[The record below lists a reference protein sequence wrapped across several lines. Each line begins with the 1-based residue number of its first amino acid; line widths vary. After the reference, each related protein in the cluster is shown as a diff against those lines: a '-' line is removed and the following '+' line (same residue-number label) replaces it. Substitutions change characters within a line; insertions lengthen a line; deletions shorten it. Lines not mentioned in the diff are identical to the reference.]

1 MIPLAI
7 SSGPA
12 SSGLA
17 RMEYRRKR
25 HCHREDDSRLE
36 FFDQTPVDPVME
48 NEPTIAQ
55 SPLSMTSSGDPTRTM
70 AMDGHIA
77 NDLCAEMVQN
87 YTSIIQKQKLSWT
100 THLRLRRMLG
110 AGGQGVVFLTE
121 RRGSDNFTLPVA
133 LKIFS
138 PERYASPEAYAAD
151 MKHVG
156 QVATKVARIQHDNLL
171 LVQNFLEREQIRMMV
186 MEWVEGYDLRQLL
199 TPRMLIRFR
208 ERVSVRRWEQIN
220 EVLVTQGDLQ
230 PRFKPGVAMA
240 IIRSCLQALSAL
252 HRAGIVHRDIKP
264 ANIMLKRSGHAKII
278 DIGSAFD
285 ADNPPNRRA
294 CTPAYAAPE
303 VLEGRGHTAL
313 SDLASL
319 GYVLIELLA
328 GQPLFSGATELAEL
342 LQLKQSLDARLDTL
356 LPAEVVCNDLLMSF
370 CRSLIAWDPDN
381 RFPNADDA
389 QLVEHGAAAFHRQL
403 VKGDMASEYENDIRI
418 WIEEL
423 LEFDQNQTLD
433 L

>member
-1 MIPLAI
+1 
-7 SSGPA
+7 
-12 SSGLA
+12 
-17 RMEYRRKR
+17 
-25 HCHREDDSRLE
+25 
-36 FFDQTPVDPVME
+36 ME
-48 NEPTIAQ
+48 NPFILAQ

-70 AMDGHIA
+70 AMDGNVA
-77 NDLCAEMVQN
+77 NDLCAEMVEN
-87 YTSIIQKQKLSWT
+87 YTTIIHKQKLSWT

-121 RRGSDNFTLPVA
+121 RRGSDDFTLPVA

-138 PERYASPEAYAAD
+138 PERYSSPEAYNAD
-151 MKHVG
+151 MKQVG
-156 QVATKVARIQHDNLL
+156 HVATRVARIQHDNLL
-171 LVQNFLEREQIRMMV
+171 LVQNFLDREQIRMMV

-199 TPRMLIRFR
+199 TPRMLVRFR
-208 ERVSVRRWEQIN
+208 ERVSERRWQQLNDI
-220 EVLVTQGDLQ
+220 LVTQGELQ

-240 IIRSCLQALSAL
+240 IVRSCLQALSAL
-252 HRAGIVHRDIKP
+252 HRAGIVHGDIKP
-264 ANIMLKRSGHAKII
+264 ANIMLKRTGHAKII
-278 DIGSAFD
+278 DIGSAFVMD
-285 ADNPPNRRA
+285 DPPERRA

-328 GQPLFSGATELAEL
+328 GKPLFSGATELAEL
-342 LQLKQSLDARLDTL
+342 LQLKTSLDSRLETL
-356 LPAEVVCNDLLMSF
+356 LPAEVICNDLLMSF
-370 CRSLIAWDPDN
+370 CRSLIAWDPAD
-381 RFPNADDA
+381 RFPNADEA
-389 QLVEHGAAAFHRQL
+389 QLVEHGAAAFQRQL

-423 LEFDQNQTLD
+423 LEFDENQTLD

>member
-1 MIPLAI
+1 MPAVGRRFGRLRPLLKPLPGPTGMEKQAPIP
-7 SSGPA
+7 
-12 SSGLA
+12 
-17 RMEYRRKR
+17 
-25 HCHREDDSRLE
+25 H
-36 FFDQTPVDPVME
+36 
-48 NEPTIAQ
+48 

-70 AMDGHIA
+70 AMDG
-77 NDLCAEMVQN
+77 NVVSDQCAELFDH
-87 YTSIIQKQKLSWT
+87 YTSIIHKQKLSWT

-121 RRGSDNFTLPVA
+121 RRGSDGFTLPVA

-151 MKHVG
+151 MNMVG
-156 QVATKVARIQHDNLL
+156 HVATKVARIQHDNLL
-171 LVQNFLEREQIRMMV
+171 LVQDFREREHIRMMV

-199 TPRMLIRFR
+199 TPRMLVRFR
-208 ERVSVRRWEQIN
+208 ERVSIRRWEQLN
-220 EVLVTQGDLQ
+220 EVLVTQGELQ

-240 IIRSCLQALSAL
+240 IVRACLQAISAL
-252 HRAGIVHRDIKP
+252 HRAGIVHGDIKP

-285 ADNPPNRRA
+285 IESPPNRRA

-303 VLEGRGHTAL
+303 VLEGNGHSPL

-328 GQPLFSGATELAEL
+328 GQPLFSGATELSEL
-342 LQLKQSLDARLDTL
+342 IRLKQNLDSRLDSL
-356 LPAEVVCNDLLMSF
+356 LPGEVVCNDLLMAF
-370 CRSLIAWDPDN
+370 CRSLIAWDPAD
-381 RFPNADDA
+381 RFPSADDA
-389 QLVEHGAAAFHRQL
+389 QLVDHGAAAFHRQL
-403 VKGDMASEYENDIRI
+403 VKGDMASEYENDLRI
-418 WIEEL
+418 WVEEL
-423 LEFDQNQTLD
+423 LEFDENQTLE